1 MKHRAIL
8 TILGFAAALTA
19 TVAAA
24 QQPTIA
30 RLSAATGGVMVS
42 QGDAMVAA
50 APGLRIGPGQR
61 VLTTAGASATV
72 TFDNGCVIPLK
83 ENQRFT
89 VTGGECAALLAS
101 VATIGPIAAA
111 TAGGVVGSGLIPL
124 ATIGVLLGYGVY
136 ETYNSDPSGS
146 VTPN

>member
-1 MKHRAIL
+1 MKHRSIL

-19 TVAAA
+19 SVAAA

-61 VLTTAGASATV
+61 VLTTAGASATI
-72 TFDNGCVIPLK
+72 TYDNGCVIPLK

-89 VTGGECAALLAS
+89 VSGGECTALLAS

-124 ATIGVLLGYGVY
+124 ASIGVLLGYGVY
-136 ETYNSDPSGS
+136 ETFTKDPSGS